1 MRVALDV
8 SSAVRPEATGVAI
21 YIRQLVKALARV
33 DTSDVFTLLH
43 RFSRLR
49 HYGEFVRAPGSNFRT
64 KLLLEGLHPFFGR
77 QVDVFHGLDARLPGR
92 WMRAKLVVTVH
103 DVFSA
108 LQSTEFAP
116 TGFRAMKAERYRDLM
131 ARADR
136 IIVVSEAC
144 RRDVLETLKPDPARL
159 RVVYEAAGEEFAPRP
174 DEEVRA
180 LRRKHGLEGPYLLYV
195 GTLNKR
201 KNVPAMVRAFAI
213 AREKARSD
221 AVLAIAGRVGY
232 GGEAIREAI
241 AAAGPGAEG
250 FVKLLG
256 YVPNPE
262 LAPLYGGAWGL
273 LFVTLYEGFGI
284 PVVEAFACGC
294 PVIGGTIGSVPEI
307 AGGAALLADPK
318 NVDEIA
324 AQIGRLLTDEPL
336 RAELRGKGFARAKE
350 FSWEKTA
357 EKTLAVYREVV

>member
-1 MRVALDV
+1 
-8 SSAVRPEATGVAI
+8 
-21 YIRQLVKALARV
+21 
-33 DTSDVFTLLH
+33 
-43 RFSRLR
+43 
-49 HYGEFVRAPGSNFRT
+49 
-64 KLLLEGLHPFFGR
+64 
-77 QVDVFHGLDARLPGR
+77 
-92 WMRAKLVVTVH
+92 
-103 DVFSA
+103 
-108 LQSTEFAP
+108 
-116 TGFRAMKAERYRDLM
+116 
-131 ARADR
+131 
-136 IIVVSEAC
+136 
-144 RRDVLETLKPDPARL
+144 VLETLKADPARL

-180 LRRKHGLEGPYLLYV
+180 LRRKYGLEGPYVLYV

-201 KNVPAMVRAFAI
+201 KNVPAMIRAFAI

-232 GGEAIREAI
+232 GGETIREAI

-256 YVPNPE
+256 YVPNSE

-273 LFVTLYEGFGI
+273 LFATLYEGFGI
-284 PVVEAFACGC
+284 PVVEAFSCGC

-318 NVDEIA
+318 NVGEIA
-324 AQIGRLLTDEPL
+324 AQVGRLLTDEPL
-336 RAELRGKGFARAKE
+336 RGELRGKGFARAKE

>member
-1 MRVALDV
+1 MRIALDV

-33 DTSDVFTLLH
+33 DTSDAFTLLH

-49 HYGEFVRAPGSNFRT
+49 HYGNFVRAPGSNFRT

-77 QVDVFHGLDARLPGR
+77 QVDVFHGLDARLPGA
-92 WMRAKLVVTVH
+92 WMKAKLVVTVH
-103 DVFSA
+103 DIFSA

-116 TGFRAMKAERYRDLM
+116 DGFRALKAERYRDLI

-144 RRDVLETLKPDPARL
+144 RRDVLETLKADPARL

-180 LRRKHGLEGPYLLYV
+180 LRRKYGLEGPYVLYV

-201 KNVPAMVRAFAI
+201 KNVPAMIRAFAI

-232 GGEAIREAI
+232 GGETIREAI

-256 YVPNPE
+256 YVPNSE

-273 LFVTLYEGFGI
+273 LFATLYEGFGI
-284 PVVEAFACGC
+284 PVVEAFSCGC

-318 NVDEIA
+318 NVGEIA
-324 AQIGRLLTDEPL
+324 AQVGRLLTDEPL
-336 RAELRGKGFARAKE
+336 RGELRGKGFARAKE